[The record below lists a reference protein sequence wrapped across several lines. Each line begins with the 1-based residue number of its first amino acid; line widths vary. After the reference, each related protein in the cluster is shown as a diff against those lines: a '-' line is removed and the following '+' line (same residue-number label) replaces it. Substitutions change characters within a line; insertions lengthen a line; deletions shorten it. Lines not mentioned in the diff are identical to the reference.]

1 MEEESWGTLVILPA
15 QLHPR
20 GQDRCVLQ
28 NFPNAV
34 MGVEG
39 SRIPAMGSQGRK
51 KQILVGGRGE
61 IRGVFLEGTDEL
73 DPKG

>member
-1 MEEESWGTLVILPA
+1 
-15 QLHPR
+15 
-20 GQDRCVLQ
+20 
-28 NFPNAV
+28 